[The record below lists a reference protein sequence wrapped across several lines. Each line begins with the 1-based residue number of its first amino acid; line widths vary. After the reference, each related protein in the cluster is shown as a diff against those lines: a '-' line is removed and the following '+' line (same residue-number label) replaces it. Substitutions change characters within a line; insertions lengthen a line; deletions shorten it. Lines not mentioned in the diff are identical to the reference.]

1 MFIYP
6 GFKSAYWSISD
17 ESVRNDSPMMLAYV
31 TFDSDSNRHYI
42 VGLSKF
48 HQPNVKELQTEMA
61 NVVIPSIQPLDEL
74 ARISDLVKWDNIT
87 YRLPKGMML
96 KAEEKVD
103 SEYSRRVYYGQGLEL
118 VIDRGP
124 IVHDDSAMSGYF
136 NRIFA
141 DYLYGSSSP
150 LLRDIPIQSAIVWNN
165 GVPTYLMDQHN
176 LGKQSRIFQLIQ
188 DDQYEYDMYLTYE
201 DGKAKYNHIE
211 LRNIMEYL
219 DFKNAKELRRKAEI
233 KIKK

>member
-1 MFIYP
+1 
-6 GFKSAYWSISD
+6 
-17 ESVRNDSPMMLAYV
+17 
-31 TFDSDSNRHYI
+31 
-42 VGLSKF
+42 
-48 HQPNVKELQTEMA
+48 
-61 NVVIPSIQPLDEL
+61 
-74 ARISDLVKWDNIT
+74 
-87 YRLPKGMML
+87 MML

-176 LGKQSRIFQLIQ
+176 PGKQSRIFQLIQ
-188 DDQYEYDMYLTYE
+188 DNQYEYDMHLTYE

-233 KIKK
+233 KTKK